1 MFQTDPMSHS
11 DKQIPQAG
19 QSPREVRRPTVLEL
33 RNVSCAYGTDQPA
46 ITGISF
52 AAQEGEIVCL
62 LGPSGCG
69 KTTTLRAIAGFEP
82 VTAGEIRLEGRLV
95 STPGQLVPTEQRRIG
110 MVFQEYAL
118 FPHLRVRDNVAFG
131 LRHLSGDE
139 RASQVRLMLE
149 MVGLTGLAA
158 RYPHEL
164 SGGQQQRVALARAL
178 VFEPRA
184 LLLDEPLSALDAGLR
199 VAMRDEIRRVQRE
212 AGIATIHVTHDQE
225 EALSIAD
232 RVAVMSE
239 GEIVQVGRPDEVYD
253 RPRTRFVA
261 RFVGQANFWQGTVCG
276 AYEVD
281 TPIGRLGH
289 RQEGARAGDKVL
301 VLVRPERLDLYFEDR
316 ETPPPNYFK
325 GQVTQDRFLGSIR
338 RFDFAVEGH
347 VIRVET
353 RDRAAPK
360 AVAIPPDAV
369 RLLPPDDNETNK
381 GDVI

>member
-1 MFQTDPMSHS
+1 MP
-11 DKQIPQAG
+11 
-19 QSPREVRRPTVLEL
+19 VRFDAVSFTYPGTRTGVRGVDLAVEDGEL
-33 RNVSCAYGTDQPA
+33 VAL
-46 ITGISF
+46 I
-52 AAQEGEIVCL
+52 
-62 LGPSGCG
+62 GPSGSG
-69 KTTTLRAIAGFEP
+69 KSTCLKLLAGFFYPDHGRINVDGHDVGTLSPERR
-82 VTAGEIRLEGRLV
+82 RL
-95 STPGQLVPTEQRRIG
+95 G
-110 MVFQEYAL
+110 MVFQNYAL
-118 FPHLRVRDNVAFG
+118 FPHMSTLDNVAYPLKVRG
-131 LRHLSGDE
+131 VTRAGRRRSAEEMLDRVGLSGFGD
-139 RASQVRLMLE
+139 RAPK
-149 MVGLTGLAA
+149 T
-158 RYPHEL
+158 L